1 MAGEEKRIG
10 NRLHGRY
17 EILSIIQKGG
27 MGTVFLGRHL
37 ELDKDVAIKIF
48 HPHLAEKKE
57 MVARFINEAKGIAKL
72 HHRNI
77 VSVFDIGSDSEG
89 VPYFVMEY
97 LKGES
102 LRDRL
107 KKVDPFSVKMATD
120 IMIQILSGLRVA
132 HAKSIIHRDLKPGNI
147 FLSREEDGSEVV
159 KILDFGVAK
168 FREIDPDRQGEITTD
183 GSLLGTPSY
192 MSPEQATG
200 KKNMVDPR
208 SDLYSCGI
216 MLYRCLTGLNVFKGE
231 SPLETIQNILSMDP
245 PPPSFFNDTIP
256 KEIDAVILKAIQRDR
271 EKRYQNCESFIE
283 ALKGFYSIAGATPG
297 EQVAKIVSG
306 EAGFEEPDY
315 STPSQIRVDV
325 DYSYPSLS
333 HGSRTQARPSFL
345 RTKLLAFL
353 VISLVAAAALVA
365 VWALFFKDRQESQ
378 TSRDTKTEVVDA
390 GVAEEMLEEP
400 QQEVSQPPEKTQQV
414 EVEIVGLVPGALVL
428 VDGKAVEGNPFKL
441 DRSDTPVSI
450 TVTYQGETV
459 LEKPFIPAANDLIYV
474 DIPEKKQG
482 AKGKGKKKTKEVGP
496 DEKTQKPPEEG
507 TEKKP
512 KEGEEKTGTKIFKD
526 FGDEE

>member
-10 NRLHGRY
+10 TRLHGRY

-57 MVARFINEAKGIAKL
+57 MVARFVNEARGIAKL

-77 VSVFDIGSDSEG
+77 VSVFDIGSDSDG

-107 KKVDPFSVKMATD
+107 KKVDPFSVKTATD

-132 HAKSIIHRDLKPGNI
+132 HSRSIIHRDLKPGNI

-231 SPLETIQNILSMDP
+231 SPLETIQNILTLDP

-256 KEIDAVILKAIQRDR
+256 KEIDAVVLKAIQRDR
-271 EKRYQNCESFIE
+271 DKRFQNCESFIE
-283 ALKGFYSIAGATPG
+283 ALKSFYSLAGTTPG
-297 EQVAKIVSG
+297 ELVAKIVSG
-306 EAGFEEPDY
+306 EAGFDEPDF

-325 DYSYPSLS
+325 DYSLPSLS

-345 RTKLLAFL
+345 RTRLLAFL
-353 VISLVAAAALVA
+353 VISLVAAAVLVA
-365 VWALFFKDRQESQ
+365 VWSIFFRNRQEST
-378 TSRDTKTEVVDA
+378 TSRDKKADVADA
-390 GVAEEMLEEP
+390 GVAEENLAVPEKD
-400 QQEVSQPPEKTQQV
+400 VVQPPEKPEHVKV
-414 EVEIVGLVPGALVL
+414 EVVGLVPGALVL
-428 VDGKAVEGNPFKL
+428 VDGKEVEGNPFKL
-441 DRSDTPVSI
+441 DKSETPVSI
-450 TVTYQGETV
+450 TVTYEGETV
-459 LEKPFIPAANDLIYV
+459 LAKSFVPTADDLIYV

-482 AKGKGKKKTKEVGP
+482 TKGKWKKKPKETGTE
-496 DEKTQKPPEEG
+496 EKTDKPEEG
-507 TEKKP
+507 SEKKP